1 MESLL
6 SFFYTTCVLD
16 FNNLIYLNTRGAII
30 WSKDFL
36 QNVSILSMEGFRGR
50 ILLEIK

>member
-1 MESLL
+1 MESLFFF
-6 SFFYTTCVLD
+6 FFYTTCVLD

-36 QNVSILSMEGFRGR
+36 QNVSIRFRGR
-50 ILLEIK
+50 ILQEIK